1 MTYNSQA
8 CSSEVMMLRVARRYD
23 AASDSVLFANNQAYT
38 RDNYRKAGM
47 AYVIEDLLHFCRC
60 MYSMA
65 LDNIHYAL
73 LTAVVI
79 FSGKLNRIG
88 KKIVHIYI
96 PPPLG
101 RFCVHVVLLFRVY
114 HFEILTHANFEPKS
128 TNVISNLN
136 S

>member
-79 FSGKLNRIG
+79 FSGKFNRIG
-88 KKIVHIYI
+88 KKNVHIYI
-96 PPPLG
+96 
-101 RFCVHVVLLFRVY
+101 FISYDKAQLL
-114 HFEILTHANFEPKS
+114 N
-128 TNVISNLN
+128 
-136 S
+136 